1 MKKIYLLICLFLPIL
16 LGAQTVG
23 TKVTSEIVPNDSLDN
38 IATHDDY
45 FGAGGYRVIPTI
57 ELRDAIYSSRRK
69 VGMMVY
75 VVEVGA
81 FYQLK
86 GGIENA
92 NWEEMDMRY
101 LTVNRGLTVT
111 GFKSF
116 PFIVADTSNYIR
128 FAVSKGGLI
137 VAGRQNDTTVNC
149 DALAMIGSQN
159 SAQGINSMAF
169 GLRVKT
175 TADSSMVIGIGTP
188 ATNTTPNAVW
198 IGQGASN
205 IKFTTKM
212 AMGGPIVITPTSTT
226 SIVAA
231 TGITS
236 AQITSSILRVQGSG
250 GAVDISANPQIAA
263 GTDGQILE
271 IHGESNTNTVKLDTG
286 TGLLLA
292 GGASITLGIGD
303 VIVLRYIGTSWREI
317 SRANN

>member
-1 MKKIYLLICLFLPIL
+1 MKKIFLLIGLFLPLL

-57 ELRDAIYSSRRK
+57 ELRDNIYTSRRK
-69 VGMMVY
+69 IGMMVY
-75 VVEVGA
+75 VVEIGS

-92 NWEEMDMRY
+92 NWQEMDMRY
-101 LTVNRGLTVT
+101 LTIQRGLTVS

-116 PFIVADTSNYIR
+116 PFIVTDTSNYIR

-159 SAQGINSMAF
+159 AAKGINSMAI

-175 TADSSMVIGIGTP
+175 SGDSSIVIGIGTP
-188 ATNTTPNAVW
+188 SVNTTPNSVW

-212 AMGGPIVITPTSTT
+212 AIGGPVVMTPTSTT
-226 SIVAA
+226 SIVAS

-236 AQITSSILRVQGSG
+236 AQITSQVLRVQGSG
-250 GAVDISANPQIAA
+250 GAVDITANPQIAA

-286 TGLLLA
+286 TGVLLA
-292 GGASITLGIGD
+292 GGVSFTMGLGDIL
-303 VIVLRYIGTSWREI
+303 VLRYIGTTWREI